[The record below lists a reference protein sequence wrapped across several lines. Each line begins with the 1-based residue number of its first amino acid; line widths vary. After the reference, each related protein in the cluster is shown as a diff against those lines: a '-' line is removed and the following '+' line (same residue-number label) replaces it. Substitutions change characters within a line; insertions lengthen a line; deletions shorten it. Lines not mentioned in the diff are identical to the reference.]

1 MRSKIFTNLYVDE
14 GKGKIVLHDPFLRI
28 KIVKG
33 RHSKL
38 ILNGNLHI
46 IPHLEG
52 NTAVSLLMGEGSTF
66 FQKGDFTI
74 GNGVKIM
81 LSKNAELSI
90 EGRKIESASGITAD
104 SIIMVEKKI
113 TIGNDFLCAWDVFI
127 TDSDWHHIVGQGHQ
141 KNVHI
146 GNHVWIANYSSVLKG
161 STISDGCIVASN
173 SKVSNKEIPPYS
185 LVAGSKGDVIKNN
198 VQWKRDVV

>member
-1 MRSKIFTNLYVDE
+1 M
-14 GKGKIVLHDPFLRI
+14 KGK
-28 KIVKG
+28 
-33 RHSKL
+33 HSKL
-38 ILNGNLHI
+38 ILNGDLHV

-52 NTAVSLLMGEGSTF
+52 NTAVSLLMGDGSIF
-66 FQKGDFTI
+66 FQNGDFTI

-90 EGRKIESASGITAD
+90 EGRKVESASGITAD
-104 SIIMVEKKI
+104 SIIMVDKKI
-113 TIGNDFLCAWDVFI
+113 TIGNDFLCAWGVFI

-146 GNHVWIANYSSVLKG
+146 GDHVWIANNSSVLKG
-161 STISDGCIVASN
+161 SSISEGCIVASY

-185 LVAGSKGDVIKNN
+185 LVAGSKGEVIKNN